1 MMLKRL
7 LTMVTVVSLVFMLGI
22 TAMAQDKTVYLEYEN
37 EESTDNY
44 GPTIGLDWKVAEKWT
59 VSGSYQLEGDGPN
72 EATTSIGAAY
82 AINKNLTAGLSY
94 DMADSEDSLCV
105 ELKGQHALAEPWTL
119 IGGIAYTDYAED
131 NSADYDKLELSLGT
145 KYQFN
150 KDLAAAVSYV
160 NTDPSNG
167 DRYDK
172 FVLGA
177 DYALND
183 YGVYFEY
190 EICDEDYND
199 KVTVGA
205 SYRF

>member
-1 MMLKRL
+1 MFKRL
-7 LTMVTVVSLVFMLGI
+7 LTIVTVLSLVLTLGL
-22 TAMAQDKTVYLEYEN
+22 TVMAQDKTVYLEYEN
-37 EESTDNY
+37 EESADNY
-44 GPTIGLDWKVAEKWT
+44 GPTIGLDWNVNEKWT
-59 VSGSYQLEGDGPN
+59 VSGSYQLEGDGAH

-82 AINKNLTAGLSY
+82 AVNKYLTAGLSY
-94 DMADSEDSLCV
+94 DIADSENSLCV

-119 IGGIAYTDYAED
+119 IGGISYTDYAED
-131 NSADYDKLELSLGT
+131 NIADYDELELSLGT

-160 NTDPSNG
+160 TTDPSNG
-167 DRYDK
+167 DSHDK

-177 DYALND
+177 DYAMND
-183 YGVYFEY
+183 YGAYFEY
-190 EICDEDYND
+190 EICDEGYND